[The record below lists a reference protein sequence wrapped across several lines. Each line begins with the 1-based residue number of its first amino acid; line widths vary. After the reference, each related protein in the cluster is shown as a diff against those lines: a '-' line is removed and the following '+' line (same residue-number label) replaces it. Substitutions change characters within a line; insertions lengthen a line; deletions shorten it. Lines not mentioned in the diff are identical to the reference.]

1 MITPMLVGA
10 AIGAILIFLGFIALL
25 SQKIYIDHRTNKA
38 TEIDVP
44 ILGKMKAN
52 YPALIFVFLGCAVVV
67 FGLNKYTPPTQTNH
81 WQIDGTM
88 ISDKPIN
95 DWQSGKLQI
104 FPIFDGNIDPI
115 NSKSGKFTFTMDI
128 PQGKSVEDE
137 IQRIQY
143 TNEEGNILII
153 PKDQLEFKQN
163 HQPSMLVSET
173 PTSRS
178 YETHLVPIPGN

>member
-67 FGLNKYTPPTQTNH
+67 FGLNKYTPPT
-81 WQIDGTM
+81 
-88 ISDKPIN
+88 
-95 DWQSGKLQI
+95 
-104 FPIFDGNIDPI
+104 
-115 NSKSGKFTFTMDI
+115 
-128 PQGKSVEDE
+128 
-137 IQRIQY
+137 
-143 TNEEGNILII
+143 
-153 PKDQLEFKQN
+153 
-163 HQPSMLVSET
+163 
-173 PTSRS
+173 
-178 YETHLVPIPGN
+178 

>member
-10 AIGAILIFLGFIALL
+10 AIGALLIFLGFLALL

-52 YPALIFVFLGCAVVV
+52 YPALVFVFLGCAVVIY
-67 FGLNKYTPPTQTNH
+67 GLSKYTGVQTNR
-81 WQIDGTM
+81 WQVDGTM
-88 ISDKPIN
+88 ISDTPIN

-115 NSKSGKFTFTMDI
+115 NPKTAKFTFSIDI
-128 PQGKSVEDE
+128 PQGQSVEDE

-143 TNEEGNILII
+143 SNAEGNILII
-153 PKDQLEFKQN
+153 PKDQLKLDQSN
-163 HQPSMLVSET
+163 QPSMLVAKT

-178 YETHLVPIPGN
+178 YEAHLVPIP